1 MKKHSFKILLLMVL
15 FVFVTCKED
24 DYVPD
29 LEGVI
34 KGRAVQD
41 WDDEPV
47 LDAKITTSPSS
58 KTVYTDAD
66 GNFIIEEVPIGDY
79 SISIVKDGF
88 SSWTEKVTVYE
99 DEISVVKFFLEAT
112 TISNPAEDALKIKS
126 PVDGALKQPLSIQF
140 EWSFLKES
148 YKGEKLSVS
157 LYTID
162 NATLAEKLA
171 VEKSADTLFVASGF
185 RFNGSYSWYLKLY
198 AEDVY
203 IGQTKMSRF
212 ETMDIP
218 EDILVFTRKVD
229 ANYEIFALD
238 TLGEQTYQLTNH
250 PAKDWFPRKSP
261 VSNDIAFV
269 SDRESN
275 NHIYLMNP
283 DGTNVRK
290 VSRLPVSGYNN
301 PGIGFA
307 WSPDGG
313 YIIYPNYDKLIKINK
328 EGYGEQV
335 LATAPVG
342 RHFGFCDWSKYGNKI
357 VVQTV
362 GQNIYESEIYIMN
375 SDGTDMKII
384 VADLPGRT
392 ESPIVSM
399 DGKLVYFTN
408 DSGGLNAWDGLQLDN
423 RIYQINADGTNMVE
437 LTDAKDAGQT
447 IWNLKLL
454 HTGAGLIYSTGKG
467 LLTDRDIR
475 IRYFNQGAG
484 NPGSTSSIGTIKNGD
499 MPDM

>member
-34 KGRAVQD
+34 KGRAVRV

-47 LDAKITTSPSS
+47 LDARITTSPSS
-58 KTVYTDAD
+58 KPGYTDAD
-66 GNFIIEEVPIGDY
+66 GYFIIEEVPIGDY

-198 AEDVY
+198 AEDV
-203 IGQTKMSRF
+203 F
-212 ETMDIP
+212 
-218 EDILVFTRKVD
+218 
-229 ANYEIFALD
+229 
-238 TLGEQTYQLTNH
+238 
-250 PAKDWFPRKSP
+250 
-261 VSNDIAFV
+261 
-269 SDRESN
+269 
-275 NHIYLMNP
+275 
-283 DGTNVRK
+283 
-290 VSRLPVSGYNN
+290 
-301 PGIGFA
+301 
-307 WSPDGG
+307 
-313 YIIYPNYDKLIKINK
+313 
-328 EGYGEQV
+328 
-335 LATAPVG
+335 
-342 RHFGFCDWSKYGNKI
+342 FG
-357 VVQTV
+357 
-362 GQNIYESEIYIMN
+362 
-375 SDGTDMKII
+375 
-384 VADLPGRT
+384 
-392 ESPIVSM
+392 
-399 DGKLVYFTN
+399 
-408 DSGGLNAWDGLQLDN
+408 
-423 RIYQINADGTNMVE
+423 
-437 LTDAKDAGQT
+437 
-447 IWNLKLL
+447 
-454 HTGAGLIYSTGKG
+454 
-467 LLTDRDIR
+467 
-475 IRYFNQGAG
+475 
-484 NPGSTSSIGTIKNGD
+484 
-499 MPDM
+499 